1 MFLQRYFD
9 CSTYFKSNTI
19 IRLTS
24 DCPFI
29 DPNEIKRVLQIH
41 NKNNNDYTTNTF
53 EGSTIV
59 DGFDVEVFS

>member
-1 MFLQRYFD
+1 M
-9 CSTYFKSNTI
+9 
-19 IRLTS
+19 LT
-24 DCPFI
+24 I

-59 DGFDVEVFS
+59 DGFDVEVFSYEALKRAATEAFSLHTENM